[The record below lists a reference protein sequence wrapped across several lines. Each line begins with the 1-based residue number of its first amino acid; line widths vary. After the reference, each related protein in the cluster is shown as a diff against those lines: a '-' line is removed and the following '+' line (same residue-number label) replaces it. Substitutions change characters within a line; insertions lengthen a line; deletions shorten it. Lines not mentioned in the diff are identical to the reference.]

1 VAGGTVIVAAD
12 SWPEFAGEVWAEP
25 TTRWLV
31 YVFLFVVFALAVWR
45 VTRRIRT
52 AILEIRQDLGIVKH
66 EVKNDHKTNFRE
78 EQDERHEANAGTLT
92 TIRDDVKLILR
103 TLGEHGYRIGE
114 LEHEVETTRDR
125 RPEQ

>member
-1 VAGGTVIVAAD
+1 MIVAAD

-45 VTRRIRT
+45 VTRRIR
-52 AILEIRQDLGIVKH
+52 AGLAELREDVGIVKR
-66 EVKNDHKTNFRE
+66 EVKNDHHTNLRE
-78 EQDERHEANAGTLT
+78 EADDRHDQNYRALGRIEAKVDQLAVAVGVHQYRL
-92 TIRDDVKLILR
+92 DDIDND
-103 TLGEHGYRIGE
+103 LGR
-114 LEHEVETTRDR
+114 TRDR